1 VRFVRSFKQI
11 NARPTLASVTVLVH
25 LYFYALRFS
34 TNPPSVLGVRL
45 LNTQSYSMVQSSE
58 DNLPIAHLALSV
70 CTPQAPTDPTY
81 QY

>member
-1 VRFVRSFKQI
+1 MRFVRSFKQI

-45 LNTQSYSMVQSSE
+45 LNTKVTQWSSR
-58 DNLPIAHLALSV
+58 PR
-70 CTPQAPTDPTY
+70 TTY
-81 QY
+81 PSLTQH